1 MAKNTCFLSG
11 NAYNQILEPNGEI
24 KTERKGNI
32 QMPVQT
38 FQATTGTVEKPTSLQ
53 IREFRE
59 KYNLSDQQ
67 IVDLKFEFKCKNGLV
82 IETATLTYAE

>member
-1 MAKNTCFLSG
+1 KNVTQGVIS
-11 NAYNQILEPNGEI
+11 
-24 KTERKGNI
+24 
-32 QMPVQT
+32 MPVQT

-59 KYNLSDQQ
+59 KYNLDDQK
-67 IVDLKFEFKCKNGLV
+67 VLDLKFEFKCQNGLV